1 MTGDLCTTHVKRIPG
16 MQRGIFDGSPCDFS
30 AGGIPETRFVY
41 LTEKWHV
48 VSGKIL
54 ACGYANLIYTTKLKP
69 D

>member
-1 MTGDLCTTHVKRIPG
+1 